1 MRRLRDKPFAL
12 LGVNCD
18 NDPEVARDVA
28 RRERLTWPM
37 WSDPGSGAGP
47 ICARWRPGHWPALFV
62 LDHRGTVRYR
72 NLPPHLLDEAV
83 GRLLRELEGAKHEG

>member
-1 MRRLRDKPFAL
+1 MRRLQDKPFAL

-18 NDPEVARDVA
+18 DDPEVARDVA

-37 WSDPGSGAGP
+37 WSDPGGGGP
-47 ICARWRPGHWPALFV
+47 ICARWQPGHWPALFV

-72 NLPPHLLDEAV
+72 NVPPRLLDEAV
-83 GRLLRELEGAKHEG
+83 GRLLRELEGEKHAS